1 MTPPAGATIRCGLPR
16 VSIAA
21 VTLGA
26 LPGGGGRLASAIA
39 ATVAV
44 HGCLW
49 LWAVLGAGEG
59 SAVRRPALART
70 TDLVQLVELAAS
82 APPPPQPDEPRV
94 QPPPAK
100 GPPAPAAKR
109 TAAPVAPSATESV
122 RPALAAAAAV
132 ITAETAGPVDL
143 TSDTVVA
150 GNAAALAGGI
160 TAPARGTNTI
170 QSGAGVPGAPVAS
183 GPAGAVDHSS
193 PVSLEGRSWSCPWP
207 PEADAAQVERQT
219 VVIRVM
225 VNADGAV
232 LSAEAVSDPG
242 NGFGAAAIACAL
254 GTRFT
259 AARDRAGDPIR
270 ARSPP
275 IRVTFIR

>member
-1 MTPPAGATIRCGLPR
+1 MTPPAGATIRCRLPR
-16 VSIAA
+16 VSIAG

-26 LPGGGGRLASAIA
+26 LPGGRRRLASAIA

-44 HGCLW
+44 HGCLC
-49 LWAVLGAGEG
+49 LWAVFGAGEG
-59 SAVRRPALART
+59 SPVRRPVLART
-70 TDLVQLVELAAS
+70 TEVVQMVELAVP
-82 APPPPQPDEPRV
+82 APPQQPAEARA
-94 QPPPAK
+94 QPLPAK
-100 GPPAPAAKR
+100 GPLAPAAKR
-109 TAAPVAPSATESV
+109 TAAPVAPAPTESV
-122 RPALAAAAAV
+122 PPALAAAAAV
-132 ITAETAGPVDL
+132 ITAETAAPVDL
-143 TSDTVVA
+143 TSDTVVT
-150 GNAAALAGGI
+150 GNAAAFAGGI
-160 TAPARGTNTI
+160 TSPARGTNTI
-170 QSGAGVPGAPVAS
+170 QSGATVPGTAAS

-193 PVSLEGRSWSCPWP
+193 SVSLEGRSWSCPWP
-207 PEADAAQVERQT
+207 PEADAAQIERQT

-259 AARDRAGDPIR
+259 AARDRAGNSIR